1 MRQTVSVW
9 SPSPFPASSGPFFS
23 GSRAGDLADAGVV
36 DQALRRGQDACGTP
50 LQPAVDLVEILREAS
65 GRVPLPVD
73 AVEDAEGLRRVA
85 LDGEDGLGTAAL
97 RDAPRGAA
105 HRVKRVEGDHLAA
118 DVAAPEEVLR
128 GRQFAAL
135 AVAVG
140 APDALAVGGA
150 RPGEGKPGPGPA
162 ADHVLQRLGVD
173 RLDDP
178 VEGGLRDRLATP
190 PRHAPTAANAS
201 RDSARANCAAA
212 RQPFMFALSASTSA
226 GSGRGS
232 ESSGVTKISF
242 GLPWGSV

>member
-50 LQPAVDLVEILREAS
+50 LQPAVDLV
-65 GRVPLPVD
+65 
-73 AVEDAEGLRRVA
+73 
-85 LDGEDGLGTAAL
+85 GEDGLGTAAL

-162 ADHVLQRLGVD
+162 IDHVLQRLGVD